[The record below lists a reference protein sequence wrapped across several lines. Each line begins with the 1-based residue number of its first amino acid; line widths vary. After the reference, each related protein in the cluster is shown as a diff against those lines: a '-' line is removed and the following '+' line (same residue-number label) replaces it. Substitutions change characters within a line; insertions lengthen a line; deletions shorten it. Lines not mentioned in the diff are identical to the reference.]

1 MPTSDGAVKTGS
13 AFDLSVQQRLIKALA
28 HPIRMR
34 ALIILNERVASPS
47 EIANELEESLG
58 VVSYHM
64 RTLEQ
69 LGCIELVRRAQRR
82 GAVEHYYRALVRPWV
97 TDEELGDMP
106 APLRRGL
113 SAAIFKHLIEDVAV
127 ASKGDGLARSDHHMM
142 RTPVLLDQ
150 TAWDELKEKIVELV
164 ERALEL
170 QAETMSRVIA
180 SGDDDSIAAIL
191 GVQLFERRVAE
202 HDRHFKSA
210 TAERK
215 PDSPIEVPLGETRKR
230 GRR

>member
-1 MPTSDGAVKTGS
+1 MATRTADVAETGS
-13 AFDLSVQQRLIKALA
+13 AFDLSTQQRLIKALG

-47 EIANELEESLG
+47 EIAGELDESLG

-82 GAVEHYYRALVRPWV
+82 GAVEHFYRALVRPWV
-97 TDEELGDMP
+97 TDEELEDMP
-106 APLRRGL
+106 DPLRRGL
-113 SAAIFKHLIEDVAV
+113 SAAIFKHLIDDVAT
-127 ASKGDGLARSDHHMM
+127 ASKGAGLARPDHAMV
-142 RTPVLLDQ
+142 RAPVLLDQ
-150 TAWDELKEKIVELV
+150 IAWDELKEHILAITD
-164 ERALEL
+164 RALEL
-170 QAETMSRVIA
+170 QAETMNRVSK
-180 SGDDDSIAAIL
+180 SGEDTSIAAIF

-202 HDRHFKSA
+202 HDRQIKVA

-215 PDSPIEVPLGETRKR
+215 PDTPDVMIGPAPDA
-230 GRR
+230 